1 MLKDQER
8 LKELNDKEA
17 KIKLRLQAI
26 QKSKKTINQRKA
38 DNQRKA
44 ETRFKILIGAVVINK
59 SSQEQLSSY
68 VDEMSDKDKKF
79 VTEYMESIK

>member
-59 SSQEQLSSY
+59 SSQEQLLSY